1 MEAAAEMGCVYVL
14 HESVDWYGPL
24 DRALTQAG
32 VPHGEIFLSS
42 GALDLTQPPPEG
54 VFFNRL
60 SGTAH
65 TRGHVLA
72 VEYARAV
79 LHWLEA
85 HGRRVVNSREA
96 LELAM
101 SKTALT
107 AALGA
112 SGIRVPRTVAAIG
125 LSRLSEAGR
134 RMDGPFLVKP
144 NRSGKGIGIQ
154 LFSSA
159 DELTAAVDSGELGE
173 SSDGVFVVQQYIS
186 SRDPFITRCEMVG
199 RELVYALRST
209 IGGGFN
215 LCPTDACAL
224 PDSAAEAGP
233 RFTIE
238 RDFTDP
244 IIQQYRAFMQRHDIE
259 IAAIEFVVDGEGR
272 AYTYD
277 LNINTNYNQEA
288 EQRAGISGMDAIAR
302 FLGRELARLETPA
315 RLVRSGKARG

>member
-1 MEAAAEMGCVYVL
+1 MEAAAEMSCVYIL

-24 DRALTQAG
+24 DRALTKAG
-32 VPHGEIFLSS
+32 VPHGEILLSS

-85 HGRRVVNSREA
+85 HGRHVVNSREA

-112 SGIRVPRTVAAIG
+112 SGIRVPHTVAAIG

-134 RMDGPFLVKP
+134 RVATRPDEWHT
-144 NRSGKGIGIQ
+144 
-154 LFSSA
+154 SSA
-159 DELTAAVDSGELGE
+159 
-173 SSDGVFVVQQYIS
+173 
-186 SRDPFITRCEMVG
+186 
-199 RELVYALRST
+199 
-209 IGGGFN
+209 
-215 LCPTDACAL
+215 
-224 PDSAAEAGP
+224 
-233 RFTIE
+233 
-238 RDFTDP
+238 P
-244 IIQQYRAFMQRHDIE
+244 I
-259 IAAIEFVVDGEGR
+259 
-272 AYTYD
+272 
-277 LNINTNYNQEA
+277 
-288 EQRAGISGMDAIAR
+288 
-302 FLGRELARLETPA
+302 
-315 RLVRSGKARG
+315 